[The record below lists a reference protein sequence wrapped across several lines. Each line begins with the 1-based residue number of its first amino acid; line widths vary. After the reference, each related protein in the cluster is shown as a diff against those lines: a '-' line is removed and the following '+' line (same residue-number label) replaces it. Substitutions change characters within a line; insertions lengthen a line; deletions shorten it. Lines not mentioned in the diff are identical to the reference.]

1 MKPIDVIRDVKLK
14 AKGQWQNILSN
25 LGVEVPLNTHT
36 ACPNCGGKD
45 RFRFDDKDGNG
56 TFICSQCGAGD
67 GLDLI
72 QRIFGGSVTEAAQ
85 EVASIIGIDT
95 RSDNPPTYSSDE
107 AKAQQEAQRA
117 QQEETKAR
125 EKAEKHKRFIERYSR
140 TIAHIKRGESDYIK
154 AKGFQG
160 VEMDLLP
167 DGSLIIPLIDT
178 DGTITAAQTIKPNG
192 DKRLLLDSAKNGSY
206 YPINEPV
213 NVSTVIIA
221 EGLATAMTCH
231 LLNPEAYTVA
241 AIDASNLIHV
251 AKVMRTKYPE
261 SQIIIAGDNDSKNEI
276 NTGKVKAEAAA
287 REVSGY
293 VSIPPCQGD
302 WNDYLQSREREAT
315 ASAFSEGI
323 YQPQGDEAMSEI
335 TLTETA
341 KENVTETVKPSDPMK
356 IRIESRDDGVF
367 LVKPRADK
375 ETGEIINHEQWLSD
389 AIKRITKGVNDL
401 NQKYLIFEWDN
412 NNVQAVPMGD
422 IGEREGWK
430 TLKNAGLIVT
440 TKSGL
445 RQSLSDWLLRQKFKE
460 NWSITNKSGWHKGAY
475 IMPDGSIIG
484 TPEQPIFFNGQSAAA
499 TAYQT
504 SGTVESWRNGVAR
517 LANGNSFMM
526 IAIGAAL
533 AAPMTSII
541 GADSFGLH
549 LYAQSTA
556 GKTTAADMAVSLY
569 GEPDLQRLT
578 WYGTEYGMTNEA
590 VAHNDGLLYLDEVGQ
605 GADPKHVYK
614 SAYTLFNGKGKI
626 QGAKEGGN
634 RQVQN
639 WKTVAI
645 STGEKD
651 IETFLSMAG
660 IKVNAGQLVRLLNIP
675 IERATE
681 LHGCETGKAHAD
693 LIKVN
698 CRDNYGAAGRY
709 WIEYLSSY
717 KDEAKEAY
725 RAAQQRW
732 SKLIPSSYGEQV
744 HRASDRFA
752 TLESTLMMGRVIT
765 GWSEQDCKDAAQTA
779 FNVWVAEFGTG
790 NKEIEQIKEQAEAFL
805 NAYGLSRFAPLPYDV
820 RDLPIRDLAG
830 YRKKGSNEDDPMI
843 FYTFPAAFEKE
854 IAAGF
859 NYKQFAEALKMAGML
874 TPPTSGRGYQRKSPR
889 IDGRQFN
896 VYVLHFSPESAEDDN
911 NLVTNSEEKK
921 NS

>member
-14 AKGQWQNILSN
+14 ANGQWQNILSN
-25 LGVEVPLNTHT
+25 LGAEVPLNTHT
-36 ACPNCGGKD
+36 ACPACGGKD
-45 RFRFDDKDGNG
+45 RFRFDNKGDNG
-56 TFICSQCGAGD
+56 TFICNQCGSGD
-67 GLDLI
+67 GLDLV
-72 QRIFGGSVTEAAQ
+72 QRVLGGSVTEAAY
-85 EVASIIGIDT
+85 EVAGMIGIDT
-95 RSDNPPTYSSDE
+95 RSDNPPAYRSHE
-107 AKAQQEAQRA
+107 VKAQQDALKA
-117 QQEETKAR
+117 QQAENLANEQI
-125 EKAEKHKRFIERYSR
+125 EKHKRFTERYSR
-140 TIAHIKRGESDYIK
+140 TIANAKQGESEYLK
-154 AKGFQG
+154 AKGFDSTT
-160 VEMDLLP
+160 VTLLS
-167 DGSLIIPLIDT
+167 DGSLIIPLMDT

-192 DKRLLLDSAKNGSY
+192 DKRLLLDSTKNGSY

-213 NVSTVIIA
+213 NISTVIIA
-221 EGLATAMTCH
+221 EGLATAMTCQ
-231 LLNPEAYTVA
+231 LIQPEAHTVA
-241 AIDASNLIHV
+241 AIDAGNLIHV

-261 SQIIIAGDNDSKNEI
+261 SQIIIAGDNDIKPDQS
-276 NTGKVKAEAAA
+276 NTGKLAAEKAAKAVNGITVLPPTDDKADWDDYRLSHGIEAARQAFNEALDQQGGKAVSGIEVSKKVVKA
-287 REVSGY
+287 
-293 VSIPPCQGD
+293 
-302 WNDYLQSREREAT
+302 
-315 ASAFSEGI
+315 
-323 YQPQGDEAMSEI
+323 
-335 TLTETA
+335 
-341 KENVTETVKPSDPMK
+341 DPMK

-367 LVKPRADK
+367 LVTPKADK
-375 ETGEIINHEQWLSD
+375 ETGEINNHEQWLSN

-401 NQKYLIFEWDN
+401 GHEYLIIEWGN
-412 NNVQAVPMGD
+412 NNVQAIPTGD
-422 IGEREGWK
+422 IGEREGWR
-430 TLKNAGLIVT
+430 TLKNAGLFVT

-445 RQSLSDWLLRQKFKE
+445 RQSFSDWLLRQPFKE

-533 AAPMTSII
+533 AAPMTSIV

-675 IERATE
+675 MDRATE

-698 CRDNYGAAGRY
+698 CRDSYGAAGRY
-709 WIEYLSSY
+709 WIEYLSSH

-725 RAAQQRW
+725 RTAQQRW

-752 TLESTLMMGRVIT
+752 TLEAALLMGSVIT
-765 GWSEQDCKDAAQTA
+765 GWDQQDCRDVVQAI

-790 NKEIEQIKEQAEAFL
+790 NKEYEQIKEQAEAFL
-805 NAYGLSRFAPLPYDV
+805 NAHGLSRFAPIPYDI

-830 YRKKGSNEDDPMI
+830 YRKKGSNEDDPII
-843 FYTFPAAFEKE
+843 FYTFPSAFEKE

-896 VYVLHFSPESAEDDN
+896 VYVLQFAPDSTEEDN
-911 NLVTNSEEKK
+911 N
-921 NS
+921 

>member
-1 MKPIDVIRDVKLK
+1 MKPIDVIREVKLK
-14 AKGQWQNILSN
+14 ANGQWQNILSN
-25 LGVEVPLNTHT
+25 LGAEVPLNTHT
-36 ACPNCGGKD
+36 ACPACGGKD
-45 RFRFDDKDGNG
+45 RFRFDNKGDNG
-56 TFICSQCGAGD
+56 TFICSQCGSGD
-67 GLDLI
+67 GLDLV
-72 QRIFGGSVTEAAQ
+72 QRVLGGCVTEAAY
-85 EVASIIGIDT
+85 EVAGMIGIDT
-95 RSDNPPTYSSDE
+95 RSDNPPAYRSHE
-107 AKAQQEAQRA
+107 VKAQQDALKA
-117 QQEETKAR
+117 QQAQNQANEQI
-125 EKAEKHKRFIERYSR
+125 EKHKRFTARYSR
-140 TIAHIKRGESDYIK
+140 TIANAKQGKSEYLK
-154 AKGFQG
+154 AKGFDSTT
-160 VEMDLLP
+160 VTLLA
-167 DGSLIIPLIDT
+167 DGSLIIPLMDA

-192 DKRLLLDSAKNGSY
+192 EKRLLLDSAKNGSY

-221 EGLATAMTCH
+221 EGLATAMTCQ
-231 LLNPEAYTVA
+231 LIQPEAHTVA
-241 AIDASNLIHV
+241 AIDAGNLTHV
-251 AKVMRTKYPE
+251 AKVMRTQYPE
-261 SQIIIAGDNDSKNEI
+261 SQIIIAGDNDIKPDQS
-276 NTGKVKAEAAA
+276 NTGKLAAEKAAKAVNGIALLPPTDDKADWDDYRLSHGIEAARQA
-287 REVSGY
+287 FNAEVDK
-293 VSIPPCQGD
+293 QG
-302 WNDYLQSREREAT
+302 SKVM
-315 ASAFSEGI
+315 I
-323 YQPQGDEAMSEI
+323 EI
-335 TLTETA
+335 DVNHKAL
-341 KENVTETVKPSDPMK
+341 KSDPMK

-367 LVKPRADK
+367 LVTPKADK
-375 ETGEIINHEQWLSD
+375 ETGEIINHEQWLSN

-401 NQKYLIFEWDN
+401 NQKYLIFEWGN

-504 SGTVESWRNGVAR
+504 SGTVESWRNDVAR

-526 IAIGAAL
+526 FAIGAAL
-533 AAPMTSII
+533 AAPMTSIT
-541 GADSFGLH
+541 GADSFGIH
-549 LYAQSTA
+549 IYAQSTA
-556 GKTTAADMAVSLY
+556 GKSTTADMAVSLY
-569 GEPDLQRLT
+569 GDPDLQRLT

-626 QGAKEGGN
+626 QGAKDGGN
-634 RQVQN
+634 RQVQS
-639 WKTVAI
+639 WRTVAI

-651 IETFLSMAG
+651 IETFLLNSG
-660 IKVNAGQLVRLLNIP
+660 VKVNAGQLVRLLNIP

-681 LHGCETGKAHAD
+681 LHECETGKAHAD

-698 CRDNYGAAGRY
+698 CRDSYGAAGRY
-709 WIEYLSSY
+709 WIEYLSNH

-732 SKLIPSSYGEQV
+732 NKLIPSSYGEQV

-752 TLESTLMMGRVIT
+752 TIEAALIMGRVIT
-765 GWSEQDCKDAAQTA
+765 GWSEQDCRDVVQAI

-790 NKEIEQIKEQAEAFL
+790 NKEYEQIKEQAEAFL
-805 NAYGLSRFAPLPYDV
+805 NAHGLSRFAPIPYDV

-830 YRKKGSNEDDPMI
+830 YRKKGSNEDDPII
-843 FYTFPAAFEKE
+843 FYTFPSAFEKE

-896 VYVLHFSPESAEDDN
+896 VYVLQFAPESTEEDN
-911 NLVTNSEEKK
+911 N
-921 NS
+921 

>member
-14 AKGQWQNILSN
+14 ANGQWQNILSH
-25 LGVEVPLNTHT
+25 LGAEVPLNTHT
-36 ACPNCGGKD
+36 ACPHCGGKD
-45 RFRFDDKDGNG
+45 RFRFDNKDGNG
-56 TFICSQCGAGD
+56 TFICNQCGSGD
-67 GLDLI
+67 GLDLV
-72 QRIFGGSVTEAAQ
+72 QRVLGGSVTEAAY
-85 EVASIIGIDT
+85 EVANIIGIDT
-95 RSDNPPTYSSDE
+95 RSEHPPAYRSHE
-107 AKAQQEAQRA
+107 VKAQQDALKEKQAQNQA
-117 QQEETKAR
+117 NEQI
-125 EKAEKHKRFIERYSR
+125 EKHKRFTVRYSR
-140 TIAHIKRGESDYIK
+140 TIANAKQGESEYLK
-154 AKGFQG
+154 AKGFDSAT
-160 VEMDLLP
+160 VTLLS
-167 DGSLIIPLIDT
+167 DGSLIIPLMDA
-178 DGTITAAQTIKPNG
+178 DGTITAAQTIKSNG
-192 DKRLLLDSAKNGSY
+192 EKRLLLDSAKNGSY

-221 EGLATAMTCH
+221 EGLATAMTCQ
-231 LLNPEAYTVA
+231 LIQPEAHTVA
-241 AIDASNLIHV
+241 AIDAGNLIHV
-251 AKVMRTKYPE
+251 AKVMRVKYPE
-261 SQIIIAGDNDSKNEI
+261 SKIIIAGDNDIKPDQD
-276 NTGKVKAEAAA
+276 NTGKLAAEKAAKAVNGVAVLPPTDDKADWDDYRLSQGIEEAKQAFEDVLEQQGGKAVIEIDVSHKAVK
-287 REVSGY
+287 
-293 VSIPPCQGD
+293 
-302 WNDYLQSREREAT
+302 
-315 ASAFSEGI
+315 
-323 YQPQGDEAMSEI
+323 
-335 TLTETA
+335 
-341 KENVTETVKPSDPMK
+341 SDPMK
-356 IRIESRDDGVF
+356 TRIESREDGVF
-367 LVKPRADK
+367 LVTPKADK
-375 ETGEIINHEQWLSD
+375 ETGEIINHEQWLSN

-401 NQKYLIFEWDN
+401 NQEYLIIEWGN
-412 NNVQAVPMGD
+412 NNVQAIPTGD
-422 IGEREGWK
+422 IGEREGWR
-430 TLKNAGLIVT
+430 TLKNAGLFVT

-445 RQSLSDWLLRQKFKE
+445 RQSFSDWLLRQPFKE
-460 NWSITNKSGWHKGAY
+460 DWSITNKSGWHKGAY

-517 LANGNSFMM
+517 LANGNNFMM

-533 AAPMTSII
+533 AAPMTNIV

-605 GADPKHVYK
+605 GADPRHVYK

-639 WKTVAI
+639 WKTVAV

-675 IERATE
+675 MERATE

-698 CRDNYGAAGRY
+698 CRENYGTAGRY
-709 WIEYLSSY
+709 WIEYLSSH
-717 KDEAKEAY
+717 KDKAKDAY

-752 TLESTLMMGRVIT
+752 TLEAALIMGSVIT
-765 GWSEQDCKDAAQTA
+765 GWNEQDCRDAVQTI

-790 NKEIEQIKEQAEAFL
+790 NKEYEQIKAQAEAFL
-805 NAYGLSRFAPLPYDV
+805 NAHGLSRFAPLPYDV
-820 RDLPIRDLAG
+820 RDMPIRDLAG
-830 YRKKGSNEDDPMI
+830 YRKKGSDEDDPII
-843 FYTFPAAFEKE
+843 FYTFPSTFEKE
-854 IAAGF
+854 IAIGF
-859 NYKQFAEALKMAGML
+859 NYKQFAEVLKTAGML

-896 VYVLHFSPESAEDDN
+896 VYVLQFAPEINDEDDN
-911 NLVTNSEEKK
+911 I
-921 NS
+921 

>member
-1 MKPIDVIRDVKLK
+1 MKPIDVIREVKLK
-14 AKGQWQNILSN
+14 ANGQWQTILSN
-25 LGVEVPLNTHT
+25 LGAEVPLNKHT
-36 ACPNCGGKD
+36 ACLHCGGKD
-45 RFRFDDKDGNG
+45 RFRFDDKGGNG
-56 TFICSQCGAGD
+56 TFICNQCGSGD
-67 GLDLI
+67 GLDLV
-72 QRIFGGSVTEAAQ
+72 QRVLGVSVTEAAKA
-85 EVASIIGIDT
+85 VADIIGIDT
-95 RSDNPPTYSSDE
+95 RSANSPVYCNDDG
-107 AKAQQEAQRA
+107 KAQQEALRA
-117 QQEETKAR
+117 QRTENQVNEQR
-125 EKAEKHKRFIERYSR
+125 EKHQRFTARYNRLIEQVQQ
-140 TIAHIKRGESDYIK
+140 GESDYLK
-154 AKGFQG
+154 AKGLIGF
-160 VEMDLLP
+160 EMDLLP
-167 DGSLIIPLIDT
+167 DGSLIIPLVDA

-192 DKRLLLDSAKNGSY
+192 EKRLLLDSAKNGSY

-221 EGLATAMTCH
+221 EGLATAMTCQ
-231 LLNPEAYTVA
+231 LIQPEAHTVA
-241 AIDASNLIHV
+241 AIDAGNLTHV

-261 SQIIIAGDNDSKNEI
+261 SQIIIAGDDDSKNEV
-276 NTGKVKAEAAA
+276 NTGRVKAEAAA

-302 WNDYLQSREREAT
+302 WNDYLQSRERKAT

-323 YQPQGDEAMSEI
+323 YQPQGDEAMSEM

-341 KENVTETVKPSDPMK
+341 KESVTETVKPNDPMK
-356 IRIESRDDGVF
+356 TRIESRDDGVF
-367 LVKPRADK
+367 LVTPKADK
-375 ETGEIINHEQWLSD
+375 ETGEIINHEQWLSN

-401 NQKYLIFEWDN
+401 GNEYLIIEWGN
-412 NNVQAVPMGD
+412 NNVQAIPTGD
-422 IGEREGWK
+422 IGEREGWR
-430 TLKNAGLIVT
+430 TLKNAGLFVT

-445 RQSLSDWLLRQKFKE
+445 RQSFSDWLLRQPFKE

-639 WKTVAI
+639 WKTLAI

-675 IERATE
+675 MERATE
-681 LHGCETGKAHAD
+681 LHGCETGKSHAD

-709 WIEYLSSY
+709 WIEYLSSH

-752 TLESTLMMGRVIT
+752 TLEAALLMGSVIT
-765 GWSEQDCKDAAQTA
+765 GWNEQDCRDVVQAI

-790 NKEIEQIKEQAEAFL
+790 NKEFEQIKEQAEAFL
-805 NAYGLSRFAPLPYDV
+805 NAHGLSRFAPIPYDV

-830 YRKKGSNEDDPMI
+830 YRKKGSNEDDPII
-843 FYTFPAAFEKE
+843 FYTFPSAFEKE

-859 NYKQFAEALKMAGML
+859 NYKQFAEVLKTAGML

-896 VYVLHFSPESAEDDN
+896 VYVLQFAPDSDESDN
-911 NLVTNSEEKK
+911 N
-921 NS
+921 

>member
-1 MKPIDVIRDVKLK
+1 MKPIDIIREVKLK
-14 AKGQWQNILSN
+14 AKGQWQNILFN

-36 ACPNCGGKD
+36 ACPACGGKD

-72 QRIFGGSVTEAAQ
+72 QRIFGGSVTEAAY
-85 EVASIIGIDT
+85 EVAGMIGIDT
-95 RSDNPPTYSSDE
+95 RSDNPPAYNTAE
-107 AKAQQEAQRA
+107 TKAQQEARRAEQEEQRA
-117 QQEETKAR
+117 IER
-125 EKAEKHKRFIERYSR
+125 AEKHKRFTERYSR

-167 DGSLIIPLIDT
+167 DGSLIIPLLDGN
-178 DGTITAAQTIKPNG
+178 GTITAAQTIKPNG
-192 DKRLLLDSAKNGSY
+192 EKRLLLDSAKNGSY

-231 LLNPEAYTVA
+231 LIQPEAYTVA
-241 AIDASNLIHV
+241 AIDAGNLIHV
-251 AKVMRTKYPE
+251 AKVMLTKYPE
-261 SQIIIAGDNDSKNEI
+261 SKIIIAGDNDSKNEV
-276 NTGKVKAEAAA
+276 NTGKMKAETAA
-287 REVSGY
+287 REVNGY
-293 VSIPPCQGD
+293 VSIPPNGGD
-302 WNDYLQSREREAT
+302 WNDYLQYRDRNAT
-315 ASAFSEGI
+315 ASAFIEGI

-335 TLTETA
+335 TLTETV
-341 KENVTETVKPSDPMK
+341 KKSVTETAKPRDPMK

-367 LVKPRADK
+367 LVTPKADK
-375 ETGEIINHEQWLSD
+375 ETGEIINHEQWLSNP
-389 AIKRITKGVNDL
+389 IKRIAKGIDDVGGEH
-401 NQKYLIFEWDN
+401 LIIEWGSN
-412 NNVQAVPMGD
+412 KVQAIPTGD
-422 IGEREGWK
+422 IGEREGWRR
-430 TLKNAGLIVT
+430 LKNAGLFVT

-445 RQSLSDWLLRQKFKE
+445 RQSFSDWLLRRTFKE
-460 NWSITNKSGWHKGAY
+460 DWSITNKSGWHKGAY

-504 SGTVESWRNGVAR
+504 SGTLESWRDGVAR
-517 LANGNSFMM
+517 LANGNIFMM
-526 IAIGAAL
+526 FTIGAAL
-533 AAPMTSII
+533 AAPMTSIT
-541 GADSFGLH
+541 GADSFGIH
-549 LYAQSTA
+549 IYAQSTA
-556 GKTTAADMAVSLY
+556 GKSTTADMAVSLY
-569 GEPDLQRLT
+569 GDPDLQRLT

-590 VAHNDGLLYLDEVGQ
+590 VAHNDGVLYLDEVGQ

-626 QGAKEGGN
+626 QGAKDGGN

-651 IETFLSMAG
+651 IETFLLMAG

-675 IERATE
+675 MERATE
-681 LHGCETGKAHAD
+681 LHGCENGKAHAD
-693 LIKVN
+693 LIKMN
-698 CRDNYGAAGRY
+698 CRDSYGAAGRY
-709 WIEYLSSY
+709 WIEYLSNH

-732 SKLIPSSYGEQV
+732 SKLIPNSYGEQV

-752 TLESTLMMGRVIT
+752 TIEAALIMGSVIT
-765 GWSEQDCKDAAQTA
+765 GWNEQDCRDVVQAI

-805 NAYGLSRFAPLPYDV
+805 NAYGMSRFAPLPYDEK
-820 RDLPIRDLAG
+820 DLPIRELAG
-830 YRKKGSNEDDPMI
+830 YRVKTSSHDDSPVLFYTLPAVFRDEIAKTFNTDFFADVLHNLGILKKPSNGKGYQTRTPCLKHLGNIQQRAYLLMLVPDKEDD
-843 FYTFPAAFEKE
+843 
-854 IAAGF
+854 
-859 NYKQFAEALKMAGML
+859 
-874 TPPTSGRGYQRKSPR
+874 
-889 IDGRQFN
+889 
-896 VYVLHFSPESAEDDN
+896 
-911 NLVTNSEEKK
+911 
-921 NS
+921 

>member
-1 MKPIDVIRDVKLK
+1 MKWLNPQEAQRMKPIDVIREVKQK
-14 AKGQWQNILSN
+14 ANGQWQNILSN
-25 LGVEVPLNTHT
+25 LGAEVPLNTHT
-36 ACPNCGGKD
+36 ACPACGGKD
-45 RFRFDDKDGNG
+45 RFRFDNKGDNG
-56 TFICSQCGAGD
+56 TFICNQCGSGD
-67 GLDLI
+67 GLDLV
-72 QRIFGGSVTEAAQ
+72 QRVLGGSVTEAAY
-85 EVASIIGIDT
+85 EVAGMIGIDT
-95 RSDNPPTYSSDE
+95 RSDNPPAYRSHE
-107 AKAQQEAQRA
+107 VKAQQDVLKA
-117 QQEETKAR
+117 QQAQNQANEQI
-125 EKAEKHKRFIERYSR
+125 EKHKRFTERYSR
-140 TIAHIKRGESDYIK
+140 TIANAKQGESEYLK
-154 AKGFQG
+154 AKGFDSTT
-160 VEMDLLP
+160 VTLLT
-167 DGSLIIPLIDT
+167 DGSLIIPLMDA

-192 DKRLLLDSAKNGSY
+192 EKRLLLDSAKNGSY

-213 NVSTVIIA
+213 NAPTVIIA
-221 EGLATAMTCH
+221 EGLATAMTCQ
-231 LLNPEAYTVA
+231 LIQPEAHTVA
-241 AIDASNLIHV
+241 AIDAGNLTHV

-261 SQIIIAGDNDSKNEI
+261 SQIIIAGDNDIKPDQS
-276 NTGKVKAEAAA
+276 NTGKLAAEKAAQAVNGITVLPPTDDKADWDDYRLSHSIEAARQA
-287 REVSGY
+287 FIAEVEK
-293 VSIPPCQGD
+293 QG
-302 WNDYLQSREREAT
+302 SKVM
-315 ASAFSEGI
+315 I
-323 YQPQGDEAMSEI
+323 
-335 TLTETA
+335 ETDINH
-341 KENVTETVKPSDPMK
+341 KVIKSDPMK
-356 IRIESRDDGVF
+356 IRIESREDGVF
-367 LVKPRADK
+367 LVTPKADK
-375 ETGEIINHEQWLSD
+375 ETGEIINHEQWLSN

-401 NQKYLIFEWDN
+401 GHEYLIIEWGN
-412 NNVQAVPMGD
+412 NNVQAIPTGD
-422 IGEREGWK
+422 IGEREGWR
-430 TLKNAGLIVT
+430 TLKNAGLFVT

-445 RQSLSDWLLRQKFKE
+445 RQSFSDWLLRQPFKE

-517 LANGNSFMM
+517 LADGNSFMM

-675 IERATE
+675 MERATE

-698 CRDNYGAAGRY
+698 CRDSYGAAGRY
-709 WIEYLSSY
+709 WIEYLSSH

-752 TLESTLMMGRVIT
+752 TLEAALIMGREIT
-765 GWSEQDCKDAAQTA
+765 GWSEQDCRDVVQTI

-790 NKEIEQIKEQAEAFL
+790 NKEYEQIKEQAEAFL
-805 NAYGLSRFAPLPYDV
+805 NAHGLSRFAPIPYDV

-830 YRKKGSNEDDPMI
+830 YRKKGSNEDDPII
-843 FYTFPAAFEKE
+843 FYTFPSAFEKE

-896 VYVLHFSPESAEDDN
+896 VYVLQFAPESTEEDN
-911 NLVTNSEEKK
+911 N
-921 NS
+921 

>member
-14 AKGQWQNILSN
+14 ANGQWQNILSN
-25 LGVEVPLNTHT
+25 LGAEVPLNTHT
-36 ACPNCGGKD
+36 ACPHCGGKD

-56 TFICSQCGAGD
+56 TFICSQCGSGD
-67 GLDLI
+67 GLDLV
-72 QRIFGGSVTEAAQ
+72 QRVLGGSVTEAAY
-85 EVASIIGIDT
+85 EVAGMIGIDT
-95 RSDNPPTYSSDE
+95 RSDNPPAYRSHE
-107 AKAQQEAQRA
+107 VKAQQDALKA
-117 QQEETKAR
+117 QQAQNQANEQI
-125 EKAEKHKRFIERYSR
+125 EKHKRFTERYSR
-140 TIAHIKRGESDYIK
+140 TIANAKQGESDYLK
-154 AKGFQG
+154 AKGFDSTT
-160 VEMDLLP
+160 VTLLA

-178 DGTITAAQTIKPNG
+178 DGTIKAAQTIKPNG
-192 DKRLLLDSAKNGSY
+192 EKRLLLDSAKNGSY

-221 EGLATAMTCH
+221 EGLATAMTCQ
-231 LLNPEAYTVA
+231 LIQPEAHTVA
-241 AIDASNLIHV
+241 AIDAGNLIHV
-251 AKVMRTKYPE
+251 AKVMRTQYPE
-261 SQIIIAGDNDSKNEI
+261 SQIIIAGDNDIKPDQD
-276 NTGKVKAEAAA
+276 NTGKLAAEKAAKAVNGIALLPPTDDKADWDDYRLSHGIEAARQA
-287 REVSGY
+287 FNAEVDK
-293 VSIPPCQGD
+293 QG
-302 WNDYLQSREREAT
+302 SKVM
-315 ASAFSEGI
+315 I
-323 YQPQGDEAMSEI
+323 EI
-335 TLTETA
+335 DVNHKAL
-341 KENVTETVKPSDPMK
+341 KSDPMK

-367 LVKPRADK
+367 LVTPKADK
-375 ETGEIINHEQWLSD
+375 ETGEIINHEQWLSN

-401 NQKYLIFEWDN
+401 NQKYLIFEWGN

-504 SGTVESWRNGVAR
+504 SGTVESWRNDVAR

-526 IAIGAAL
+526 FAIGAAL
-533 AAPMTSII
+533 AAPMTSIT
-541 GADSFGLH
+541 GADSFGIH
-549 LYAQSTA
+549 IYAQSTA
-556 GKTTAADMAVSLY
+556 GKSTTADMAVSLY
-569 GEPDLQRLT
+569 GDPDLQRLT

-626 QGAKEGGN
+626 QGAKDGGN
-634 RQVQN
+634 RQVQS
-639 WKTVAI
+639 WRTVAI

-651 IETFLSMAG
+651 IETFLLSSG
-660 IKVNAGQLVRLLNIP
+660 VKVNAGQLVRLLNIP

-681 LHGCETGKAHAD
+681 LHECETGKAHAD

-698 CRDNYGAAGRY
+698 CRDSYGAAGRY
-709 WIEYLSSY
+709 WIEYLSNH

-732 SKLIPSSYGEQV
+732 NKLIPSSYGEQV

-752 TLESTLMMGRVIT
+752 TIEAALIMGRVIT
-765 GWSEQDCKDAAQTA
+765 GWSEQDCRDVVQAI

-790 NKEIEQIKEQAEAFL
+790 NKEYEQIKEQAEAFL
-805 NAYGLSRFAPLPYDV
+805 NAHGLSRFAPIPYDV

-830 YRKKGSNEDDPMI
+830 YRKKGSNEDDPII
-843 FYTFPAAFEKE
+843 FYTFPSAFEKE

-896 VYVLHFSPESAEDDN
+896 VYVLQFAPESTEEDN
-911 NLVTNSEEKK
+911 N
-921 NS
+921 

>member
-14 AKGQWQNILSN
+14 ANGQWQSILSN
-25 LGVEVPLNTHT
+25 LGAEVPLNTHT
-36 ACPNCGGKD
+36 ACPHCGGKD

-56 TFICSQCGAGD
+56 TFICSQCGSGD
-67 GLDLI
+67 GLDLV
-72 QRIFGGSVTEAAQ
+72 QRVLGGSVTEAAY
-85 EVASIIGIDT
+85 EVAGMIGIDT
-95 RSDNPPTYSSDE
+95 RSDNPPAYRSHE
-107 AKAQQEAQRA
+107 VKAQQDTLKA
-117 QQEETKAR
+117 QQAQSQANEQI
-125 EKAEKHKRFIERYSR
+125 EKHKRFTARYNR
-140 TIAHIKRGESDYIK
+140 TIANAKQGESDYLK
-154 AKGFQG
+154 AKGFDSTT
-160 VEMDLLP
+160 VTLLA

-221 EGLATAMTCH
+221 EGLATAMTCQ
-231 LLNPEAYTVA
+231 LIQPEAHTVA

-261 SQIIIAGDNDSKNEI
+261 SQIIIAGDNDIKPDQP
-276 NTGKVKAEAAA
+276 NTGKLAAEKAAKAVNGIAVLPPTDDKADWDDYRLSHGIEAARQA
-287 REVSGY
+287 FNAEVDK
-293 VSIPPCQGD
+293 QG
-302 WNDYLQSREREAT
+302 SKVM
-315 ASAFSEGI
+315 I
-323 YQPQGDEAMSEI
+323 EI
-335 TLTETA
+335 DVNHKAL
-341 KENVTETVKPSDPMK
+341 KSDPMK

-367 LVKPRADK
+367 LVTPKADK
-375 ETGEIINHEQWLSD
+375 ETGEIINHEQWLSN

-401 NQKYLIFEWDN
+401 NQKYLIFEWGN

-504 SGTVESWRNGVAR
+504 SGTVESWRNDVAR

-526 IAIGAAL
+526 FAIGAAL
-533 AAPMTSII
+533 AAPMTSIT
-541 GADSFGLH
+541 GADSFGIH
-549 LYAQSTA
+549 IYAQSTA
-556 GKTTAADMAVSLY
+556 GKSTTADMAVSLY
-569 GEPDLQRLT
+569 GDPDLQRLT

-626 QGAKEGGN
+626 QGAKDGGN
-634 RQVQN
+634 RQVQS
-639 WKTVAI
+639 WRTVAI

-651 IETFLSMAG
+651 IETFLLNSG
-660 IKVNAGQLVRLLNIP
+660 VKVNAGQLVRLLNIP

-681 LHGCETGKAHAD
+681 LHECETGKAHAD

-698 CRDNYGAAGRY
+698 CRDSYGAAGRY
-709 WIEYLSSY
+709 WIEYLSNH

-732 SKLIPSSYGEQV
+732 NKLIPSSYGEQV

-752 TLESTLMMGRVIT
+752 TIEAALIMGRVIT
-765 GWSEQDCKDAAQTA
+765 GWSEQDCRDVVQAI

-790 NKEIEQIKEQAEAFL
+790 NKEYEQIKEQAEAFL
-805 NAYGLSRFAPLPYDV
+805 NAHGLSRFAPIPYDV

-830 YRKKGSNEDDPMI
+830 YRKKGSNEDDPII
-843 FYTFPAAFEKE
+843 FYTFPSAFEKE

-896 VYVLHFSPESAEDDN
+896 VYVLQFAPESTEEDN
-911 NLVTNSEEKK
+911 N
-921 NS
+921 

>member
-1 MKPIDVIRDVKLK
+1 MKPIDVIREVKLK
-14 AKGQWQNILSN
+14 ANGQWQNILSN
-25 LGVEVPLNTHT
+25 LGAEVPLNTHT
-36 ACPNCGGKD
+36 ACPHCGGKD

-56 TFICSQCGAGD
+56 TFICSQCGSGD
-67 GLDLI
+67 GLDLV
-72 QRIFGGSVTEAAQ
+72 QRVLGGSVTEAAY
-85 EVASIIGIDT
+85 EVAGIIGIDT
-95 RSDNPPTYSSDE
+95 RSDNPPAYRSHE
-107 AKAQQEAQRA
+107 VKAQQDALKA
-117 QQEETKAR
+117 QQAQNQANEQI
-125 EKAEKHKRFIERYSR
+125 EKHKRFTARYSR
-140 TIAHIKRGESDYIK
+140 TIANIHRGESDYLK
-154 AKGFQG
+154 TKGFQG
-160 VEMDLLP
+160 VDMVLLA

-192 DKRLLLDSAKNGSY
+192 EKRLLLDSAKNGSY

-221 EGLATAMTCH
+221 EGLATAMTCQ
-231 LLNPEAYTVA
+231 LIQPEAHTVA

-251 AKVMRTKYPE
+251 AKVMREKYPE
-261 SQIIIAGDNDSKNEI
+261 SKIIIAGDNDIKPDQN
-276 NTGKVKAEAAA
+276 NTGKLAAEKAAQAVNGIAVLPPTDDKADWDDYRLSHGIEAARQA
-287 REVSGY
+287 FNEASEQQGGKTVSEIEVSNI
-293 VSIPPCQGD
+293 V
-302 WNDYLQSREREAT
+302 
-315 ASAFSEGI
+315 
-323 YQPQGDEAMSEI
+323 
-335 TLTETA
+335 
-341 KENVTETVKPSDPMK
+341 VKSDPMK

-367 LVKPRADK
+367 LVTPKADK
-375 ETGEIINHEQWLSD
+375 ETGEIINHEQWLSN

-401 NQKYLIFEWDN
+401 NQKYLIFEWGN

-504 SGTVESWRNGVAR
+504 SGTVESWRNDVAR

-526 IAIGAAL
+526 FAIGAAL
-533 AAPMTSII
+533 AAPMTSIT
-541 GADSFGLH
+541 GADSFGIH
-549 LYAQSTA
+549 IYAQSTA
-556 GKTTAADMAVSLY
+556 GKSTTADMAVSLY
-569 GEPDLQRLT
+569 GDPDLQRLT

-626 QGAKEGGN
+626 QGAKDGGN
-634 RQVQN
+634 RQVQS
-639 WKTVAI
+639 WRTVAI

-651 IETFLSMAG
+651 IETFLLNSG
-660 IKVNAGQLVRLLNIP
+660 VKVNAGQLVRLLNIP

-681 LHGCETGKAHAD
+681 LHECETGKAHAD

-698 CRDNYGAAGRY
+698 CRDSYGAAGRY
-709 WIEYLSSY
+709 WIEYLSNH

-732 SKLIPSSYGEQV
+732 NKLIPSSYGEQV

-752 TLESTLMMGRVIT
+752 TIEAALIMGRVIT
-765 GWSEQDCKDAAQTA
+765 GWSEQDCRDVVQAI

-790 NKEIEQIKEQAEAFL
+790 NKEYEQIKEQAEAFL
-805 NAYGLSRFAPLPYDV
+805 NAHGLSRFAPIPYDV

-830 YRKKGSNEDDPMI
+830 YRKKGSNEDDPII
-843 FYTFPAAFEKE
+843 FYTFPSAFEKE

-896 VYVLHFSPESAEDDN
+896 VYVLQFAPESTEEDN
-911 NLVTNSEEKK
+911 N
-921 NS
+921 

>member
-14 AKGQWQNILSN
+14 ANGQWQNILSN

-36 ACPNCGGKD
+36 ACPHCGGKD

-56 TFICSQCGAGD
+56 TFICSQCGSGD
-67 GLDLI
+67 GLDLV
-72 QRIFGGSVTEAAQ
+72 QRVLGGSVTEAAY
-85 EVASIIGIDT
+85 EVAGMIGIDT
-95 RSDNPPTYSSDE
+95 RSDNPPAYRSHE
-107 AKAQQEAQRA
+107 VKAQQDALKA
-117 QQEETKAR
+117 QQAQNQANEQI
-125 EKAEKHKRFIERYSR
+125 EKHKRFTARYSR
-140 TIAHIKRGESDYIK
+140 TVANAKQGESEYLK
-154 AKGFQG
+154 AKGFDSNT
-160 VEMDLLP
+160 VTLLT
-167 DGSLIIPLIDT
+167 DGSLIIPLMDA
-178 DGTITAAQTIKPNG
+178 DGTITAAQTIKPTG
-192 DKRLLLDSAKNGSY
+192 EKRLLLDSAKNGSY

-221 EGLATAMTCH
+221 EGLATAMTCQ
-231 LLNPEAYTVA
+231 LIQPEAHTVA
-241 AIDASNLIHV
+241 AIDAGNLTHV

-261 SQIIIAGDNDSKNEI
+261 SQIIIAGDNDSKNEV

-302 WNDYLQSREREAT
+302 WNDYLQSRERKAT

-323 YQPQGDEAMSEI
+323 YQPQGDEAMSEM

-341 KENVTETVKPSDPMK
+341 KENVTETVKPTDPMK
-356 IRIESRDDGVF
+356 TRIESRDDGVF
-367 LVKPRADK
+367 LVTPKADK
-375 ETGEIINHEQWLSD
+375 ETGEIINHEQWLSN

-401 NQKYLIFEWDN
+401 GHEYLIIEWGN
-412 NNVQAVPMGD
+412 NNVQAIPTGD
-422 IGEREGWK
+422 IGEREGWR
-430 TLKNAGLIVT
+430 TLKNAGLFVT

-445 RQSLSDWLLRQKFKE
+445 RQSFSDWLLRQPFKE

-533 AAPMTSII
+533 AAPMTSIV

-590 VAHNDGLLYLDEVGQ
+590 VAHNDGVLYLDEVGQ

-675 IERATE
+675 MERATE

-698 CRDNYGAAGRY
+698 CRDNYGEAGRY
-709 WIEYLSSY
+709 WIEYLSSH

-752 TLESTLMMGRVIT
+752 TLEAALLMGSVIT
-765 GWSEQDCKDAAQTA
+765 GWNEQDCRDVVQAI

-790 NKEIEQIKEQAEAFL
+790 NKEFEQIKEQAEAFL
-805 NAYGLSRFAPLPYDV
+805 NAHGLSRFAPIPYDV

-830 YRKKGSNEDDPMI
+830 YRKKGSNEDDPII
-843 FYTFPAAFEKE
+843 FYTFPSAFEKE

-859 NYKQFAEALKMAGML
+859 NYKQFAEVLKTAGML

-896 VYVLHFSPESAEDDN
+896 VYVLQFAPDSTEED
-911 NLVTNSEEKK
+911 NS
-921 NS
+921 